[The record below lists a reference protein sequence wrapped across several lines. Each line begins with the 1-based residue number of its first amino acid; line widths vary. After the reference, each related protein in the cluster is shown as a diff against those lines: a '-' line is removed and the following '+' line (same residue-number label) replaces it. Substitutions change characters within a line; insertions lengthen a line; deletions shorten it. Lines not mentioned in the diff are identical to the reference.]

1 MKEVTKLMINEFKI
15 KQLGYDFMGY
25 TLQKNDIY
33 TFHHLIIP
41 NRNGGPYARWN
52 GAILCGNT
60 SHPYLHLIESVDY
73 DMFAYISSE
82 MIDINIK
89 GYIDMENIRNIN
101 DVLLQFER
109 EHCGE
114 RNKKG
119 RILIKEEYTRRLL
132 NSCTKYHII

>member
-60 SHPYLHLIESVDY
+60 AHPYLHLIESVDY
-73 DMFAYISSE
+73 DMFSYISSE

-132 NSCTKYHII
+132 NK